1 LQYSVVR
8 DYYLYILASASRI
21 LSYVIIRRT
30 DAATRG
36 RQFPCESAGN
46 TDIADAMFDSLSEK
60 LQSVFK
66 NLRGYGRLTEK
77 NVADALRE
85 VRLALLE
92 ADVNYKV
99 ARDFIER
106 TRQRA
111 LGKELLTSVT
121 PGQQIIKIVHDE
133 LVGLMGGEEGG
144 APGGRALTAGNWMM
158 VGVHGS
164 GKTTTC
170 GKLAKF
176 LSKNARKPLLV
187 ACDVYRPAAI
197 DQLETLGRQLQIPV
211 FAVRGESDVIKICRQ
226 AVSAANAQQRDTLI
240 FDTAG
245 RLHVDEELVQE
256 LVRMRK
262 LLAPQEILL
271 VADAAT
277 GQEAVNIAE
286 HFDKALN
293 LTGIVL
299 TKLDGDARGGAAL
312 SMCAVTGKPIR
323 FIGVGEKLD
332 DLEPFHAERIAGRI
346 LGMGDVVGL
355 VEKAQEAFD
364 AKEAEKMQAK
374 IADQTL
380 NLEDFLAQL
389 QQLKKL
395 GPLENLL
402 GMLPG
407 MANIKDLS
415 LGDSQL
421 KRVEA
426 IVQSMTREERR
437 RPEVLDASRRT
448 RVARGSGTSVAE
460 VNGLLKQFNMMKK
473 MMKDMSRM
481 QKKFARK
488 GMMPKLPDPF
498 GSRAR

>member
-1 LQYSVVR
+1 
-8 DYYLYILASASRI
+8 
-21 LSYVIIRRT
+21 
-30 DAATRG
+30 
-36 RQFPCESAGN
+36 
-46 TDIADAMFDSLSEK
+46 MFDSLSQK

-66 NLRGYGRLTEK
+66 NLRGYGKLSES

-85 VRLALLE
+85 VRVALLE

-99 ARDFIER
+99 AKDFIER
-106 TRQRA
+106 TKQRA
-111 LGKELLTSVT
+111 LGQEVLTSVT

-133 LVGLMGGEEGG
+133 LVALMGGVGQS
-144 APGGRALTAGNWMM
+144 ADQSAHSKAGNWLM
-158 VGVHGS
+158 VGLHGS
-164 GKTTTC
+164 GKTTSS
-170 GKLAKF
+170 GKLAK
-176 LSKNARKPLLV
+176 LLAKNGRKPLLV

-197 DQLETLGRQLQIPV
+197 DQLETLGRQIQIPV
-211 FAVRGESDVIKICRQ
+211 FALRGETDVTKIARQ
-226 AVSAANAQQRDTLI
+226 ALAVAQTQDRDLVI

-245 RLHVDEELVQE
+245 RLHIDEELVQE
-256 LVRMRK
+256 LVHLRDLVK
-262 LLAPQEILL
+262 PQEILL

-286 HFDKALN
+286 HFDKALG

-312 SMCAVTGKPIR
+312 SMRAVTGKPIK
-323 FIGVGEKLD
+323 FAGVGEKLD
-332 DLEPFHAERIAGRI
+332 ELEAFYPERMAGRI

-364 AKEAEKMQAK
+364 VTEAEKMQQK

-407 MANIKDLS
+407 MSNMKGLS
-415 LGDSQL
+415 LGEDQM

-426 IVQSMTREERR
+426 IVQSMTRTERR
-437 RPEVLDASRRT
+437 QPELLNASRRT
-448 RVARGSGTSVAE
+448 RIARGSGTSVAE
-460 VNGLLKQFNMMKK
+460 VNDLLKQFNMMKR
-473 MMKDMSRM
+473 MMKDMGKL
-481 QKKFARK
+481 QKKIGRT
-488 GMMPKLPDPF
+488 GIMPKL
-498 GSRAR
+498 RM